1 MPVDNA
7 SGVPIVGPGTPYIT
21 PAILTAAPTG
31 IAWSTIPDRTS
42 TPAQQLAEQ
51 LNICVRA
58 SSMADKAI
66 NQPLR
71 ATVDVETFVGP
82 GDFRVQ
88 NMPGGVTRILT
99 SRSPVLSVVG
109 GRVSSATA
117 FPRAWRTI
125 PVNQFEPEKP
135 LLGIYSTSAPSGAG
149 SGGQAIL
156 LAPGW
161 VGWSYGRQGSR
172 IEVTYVN
179 GWPHGSL
186 VAGATAGT
194 SALHVDDITGWTG
207 AAGTVYDGAQQ
218 EFVTCTTV
226 TPDVPGAI
234 SGPGMLTLSAALTF
248 PHQAGTLVTCLPAS
262 AMQACIYYATA
273 QALTRGATA
282 TAVQSLGGGVA
293 GGGPQSIE
301 GLLKLGDDLM
311 HSFIR
316 VV

>member
-1 MPVDNA
+1 MPVDNP

-21 PAILTAAPTG
+21 PAILVEAPTG
-31 IAWSTIPDRTS
+31 IAWSTLPDRVS
-42 TPAQQLAEQ
+42 TPAQQLAAQ

-58 SSMADKAI
+58 SGLADKAV

-71 ATVDVETFVGP
+71 ATVDVETFQGP

-88 NMPGGVTRILT
+88 NMANGVTRILT

-109 GRVSSATA
+109 ARVSSATA

-125 PVNQFEPEKP
+125 PANQLEPEKP
-135 LLGIYSTSAPSGAG
+135 LLGVYNTSAPSGAG

-172 IEVTYVN
+172 VEVTYIN

-186 VAGATAGT
+186 IASATAGA
-194 SALHVDDITGWTG
+194 SSLHVDDITGWVG

-218 EFVTCTTV
+218 EFITCTAV
-226 TPDVPGAI
+226 TPDITGAI
-234 SGPGMLTLSAALTF
+234 SGPGTLTLSAALTF
-248 PHQAGTLVTCLPAS
+248 PHLPGTLVTCLPA
-262 AMQACIYYATA
+262 AIMQACIYYATA

-282 TAVQSLGGGVA
+282 TAVQSLGGGA
-293 GGGPQSIE
+293 SGGGPQSVGELI
-301 GLLKLGDDLM
+301 KLGDELM